1 MKFSEELLLFRAS
14 NFSLKLTLKTQG
26 TVFGLI
32 LFSISSP
39 FLNDFISRVFRNLIY
54 MQPSLKYILYTS
66 SPNISPKSKIY
77 FSTT

>member
-1 MKFSEELLLFRAS
+1 MKFSKELLLYQDS
-14 NFSLKLTLKTQG
+14 NFSLKLTLKTQA
-26 TVFGLI
+26 TIFGLI
-32 LFSISSP
+32 LFSICSP
-39 FLNDFISRVFRNLIY
+39 FLNDLISLVLRDLIY